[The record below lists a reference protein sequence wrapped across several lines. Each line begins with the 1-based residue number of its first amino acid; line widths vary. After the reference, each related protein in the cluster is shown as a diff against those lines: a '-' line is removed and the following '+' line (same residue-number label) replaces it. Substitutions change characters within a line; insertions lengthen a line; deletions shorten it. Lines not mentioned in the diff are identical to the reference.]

1 MDHTERNQM
10 SGFAKPSNAYA
21 SRVEDEHAADRAT
34 MCKAHECPNRWSV
47 STSMLCGPHAWAP
60 SHQWPAITD
69 EQYRLLAKRQD
80 GAPRY
85 REVKP
90 MTEAEKRAAIEKL
103 KLLART
109 PDDPKK
115 WARRL
120 KEREQSGERL
130 SMVQQQMW
138 REVLREHS

>member
-1 MDHTERNQM
+1 
-10 SGFAKPSNAYA
+10 
-21 SRVEDEHAADRAT
+21 
-34 MCKAHECPNRWSV
+34 
-47 STSMLCGPHAWAP
+47 
-60 SHQWPAITD
+60 
-69 EQYRLLAKRQD
+69 
-80 GAPRY
+80 
-85 REVKP
+85 